1 MEKKISIV
9 VLEDEKHYRETIQ
22 LLLDYSDCFTCLKAY
37 ETIKKFYRE
46 FENIEPDIFWIDL
59 NLPDGSGIDVIE
71 YIKKKRPE
79 ALCIVCS
86 FFDCEDIIFKAL
98 KNGADGYLLK
108 GEPNKKYLQA
118 LTELYQGGAPM
129 SATIAKKVILSF
141 KEDKA
146 SQENYAL
153 TEREKEILK
162 HLSLGAQY
170 KEIGATLYVSTETVK
185 KHIKNIYTKLHV
197 NNKTE
202 AVTKYFGLR

>member
-1 MEKKISIV
+1 MENKISV
-9 VLEDEKHYRETIQ
+9 VILEDEKNYRETIQ
-22 LLLDYSDCFTCLKAY
+22 ILLHNSDSFTCLKAY
-37 ETIKKFYRE
+37 ETVKKFYRE

-59 NLPDGSGIDVIE
+59 NLQDGSGIDVIQN
-71 YIKKKRPE
+71 IKKKRPE

-108 GEPNKKYLQA
+108 GESNKKYLQA
-118 LTELYQGGAPM
+118 LTELYHGGAPM

-141 KEDKA
+141 KENKTSQDK
-146 SQENYAL
+146 YGL

-162 HLSLGAQY
+162 HLSQGAQY
-170 KEIGATLYVSTETVK
+170 KEIGSSLYVSTETVK

-202 AVTKYFGLR
+202 AVIKYYGLK